1 MSAAQLAKATS
12 HRHSATLAVRL
23 AASVRRSWVAY
34 WNWRAR
40 KATVHILRSLDGRT
54 LKDIGL
60 DPGEIES
67 AVYGK
72 PNDRLRP
79 YREDWTLRTGA

>member
-1 MSAAQLAKATS
+1 MSAAQLAKAA
-12 HRHSATLAVRL
+12 HRHNATLAARL
-23 AASVRRSWVAY
+23 AATARRSWVAY
-34 WNWRAR
+34 WDWRAR
-40 KATVHILRSLDGRT
+40 KATVHILRSLDRRT

-72 PNDRLRP
+72 PNDRLRC
-79 YREDWTLRTGA
+79 YRENWTVRSGA